1 MKPRI
6 SSTKIHQI
14 PDVALF
20 RDTLY
25 LLLRAPELFRLMG
38 VYIAFLY
45 VKLYTLA

>member
-1 MKPRI
+1 MKPLM
-6 SSTKIHQI
+6 SSTKIGQI

-25 LLLRAPELFRLMG
+25 LLLCAPEIFRLMG

-45 VKLYTLA
+45 VQLYTLA